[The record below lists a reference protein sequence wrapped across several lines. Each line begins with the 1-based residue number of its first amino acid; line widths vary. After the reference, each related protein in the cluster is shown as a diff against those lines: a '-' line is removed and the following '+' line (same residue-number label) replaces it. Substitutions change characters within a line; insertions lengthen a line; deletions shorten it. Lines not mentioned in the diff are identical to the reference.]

1 MPLGERRQP
10 RRDRG
15 TVGLLASQ
23 IGYQLRLLRRTPM
36 AAFVTLVVP
45 VMVLL
50 AMGLLYHGVHLA
62 SRGGIGYTQFVTPA
76 MLAFAVLTACYMS
89 VITTTVVAREGG
101 VLKRIRSTPLPP
113 AVYMA
118 GRVASA
124 AVSAAIGV
132 ALVAAVGVLVY
143 NFRIVWA
150 GVPAAL
156 LTLGVGIVCFCALGM
171 AVSALVSSV
180 DSALP
185 VAWGSILPL
194 CFISDVFAP
203 IDGAPAVLRQ
213 VASYFPVRPFANSLE
228 TAFNPVAGSAAVQ
241 WAHLGLIG
249 AWGVAATVV
258 ALLAFR
264 WQPAAGRRGGGL
276 ARAGLGGASLR
287 ELLRGR
293 GGGR

>member
-1 MPLGERRQP
+1 MPLGERPQP

-15 TVGLLASQ
+15 LAGLLASQ

-62 SRGGIGYTQFVTPA
+62 SRGGISYTQFVTPA

-118 GRVASA
+118 GRIASA

-156 LTLGVGIVCFCALGM
+156 LTLVVGIICFCALGM

-228 TAFNPVAGSAAVQ
+228 TAFNPITGSAAVQ
-241 WAHLGLIG
+241 WSHLGLIA
-249 AWGVAATVV
+249 AWGAAATVA

-264 WQPAAGRRGGGL
+264 WQPATARRGGRL
-276 ARAGLGGASLR
+276 ARSGSAGAMLR
-287 ELLRGR
+287 DLLRGR
-293 GGGR
+293 GAGR